1 MRPRYDTVTVT
12 TGFIQSSYWYAV
24 LEQLKVSIS
33 FEPYCCIQID
43 RLNQIEFIERPGNL
57 PQWSILSADDRII
70 KNPVS
75 AESIKV
81 ELLIRT
87 PIKPSNITKMRS

>member
-33 FEPYCCIQID
+33 FEAYCCIQID
-43 RLNQIEFIERPGNL
+43 RLNQIELIAKARKLTPMKHF
-57 PQWSILSADDRII
+57 
-70 KNPVS
+70 VS
-75 AESIKV
+75 RRSNYKESRQCGKHQ
-81 ELLIRT
+81 
-87 PIKPSNITKMRS
+87 S